1 MSEFNEP
8 PKSGWATFHRGCG
21 WFLFVLGGIGFV
33 LFLNASDRS
42 DKGAAIQLLI
52 LGIAGGITSFFA
64 AFLIDVFTDMRHY
77 LQSGN
82 STLAE
87 MNAKLTGLATG
98 QLKIEAKA
106 EAADRVSS
114 VAEAKALAEKQAAEA
129 MAAAKPATEK
139 RLEWTG
145 KAWR

>member
-1 MSEFNEP
+1 MSKDNGD
-8 PKSGWATFHRGCG
+8 S
-21 WFLFVLGGIGFV
+21 VLSVIV
-33 LFLNASDRS
+33 
-42 DKGAAIQLLI
+42 I
-52 LGIAGGITSFFA
+52 GIAGGISMFFA
-64 AFLIDVFTDMRHY
+64 AFLIDVFTDMHHY

-82 STLAE
+82 STLAK